1 MKQLIR
7 RLSRVADA
15 SSQYSLLSSDTA
27 STRHRITRR
36 AESFRIAVAS
46 LKKPV
51 RRSVPEGHV
60 PVYVGEEMERFLVNA
75 ELLNHPVFVSLLNKS
90 AQEYGTSFVLSP
102 TTVFSIYKSEAGTKG
117 HVPVYV
123 GEEMERFLVNAEL
136 LNHPVFVSLLNK
148 SAQEYGYDQKGVL
161 HIPCHVLVFERVME
175 ALRLG
180 ADLRDLQDLLR
191 SFSDDCF
198 LDL

>member
-1 MKQLIR
+1 FNSLFPFALYIPKSPPLLLYPPTSLLLFRPPHSKISFLLIHYPMKQLIR

-15 SSQYSLLSSDTA
+15 SSQYSLLRSDTA

-46 LKKPV
+46 LKKPA
-51 RRSVPEGHV
+51 RRSVPE
-60 PVYVGEEMERFLVNA
+60 
-75 ELLNHPVFVSLLNKS
+75 
-90 AQEYGTSFVLSP
+90 
-102 TTVFSIYKSEAGTKG
+102 G

-180 ADLRDLQDLLR
+180 ADLRGLQDLLR

>member
-1 MKQLIR
+1 MCNTFLIPSFPLLYIFPNPPSPPLSSHFSSLFPTTTLKDFFLLIHYPMKQLIR

-15 SSQYSLLSSDTA
+15 SSQYSLLSSDTD

-51 RRSVPEGHV
+51 RRSVPE
-60 PVYVGEEMERFLVNA
+60 
-75 ELLNHPVFVSLLNKS
+75 
-90 AQEYGTSFVLSP
+90 
-102 TTVFSIYKSEAGTKG
+102 G